1 MLGPLRKLLAYQLR
15 AVEAL
20 SEVPLFARGDRVRIS
35 IRYPVGRYG
44 VPCYVR
50 GKQATVEAVVHP
62 ARAGN
67 EEDGFGRSSGTE
79 RIYYRIGVPLAELYP
94 GYRGS
99 PRDSLR
105 IEVCE
110 TWLEDSSGADTRS

>member
-1 MLGPLRKLLAYQLR
+1 MLESLKRLLAYQLR

-20 SEVPLFARGDRVRIS
+20 GDVPLFARGDRVRIS

-50 GKQATVEAVVHP
+50 GKQATVEAIVHP
-62 ARAGN
+62 VRADN
-67 EEDGFGRSSGTE
+67 EEDSFGRSSGTE
-79 RIYYRIGVPLAELYP
+79 GIYYRIVVPLVELYP

-110 TWLEDSSGADTRS
+110 TWLEESSCAA